1 MTGKERDV
9 MTLHVATIFA
19 VLGKKAFLPSLYLES
34 GKIFAILRSAEASS
48 YGSYFIEMFDQ
59 SKGIIL
65 LVTQHSKSSG
75 EAKSHGVQSLPS
87 CLRFRH
93 SLESEQQHEASMDV
107 VLLCCVKDT
116 RQHFSRQQNRK
127 WHLNIVKEQFM
138 HFEGE

>member
-34 GKIFAILRSAEASS
+34 GKIFAILGRVRSAEASS
-48 YGSYFIEMFDQ
+48 YESYFIEMFDQ

-75 EAKSHGVQSLPS
+75 ELKPLGSQSLPS

-93 SLESEQQHEASMDV
+93 SLESEQQHESSLDV

-127 WHLNIVKEQFM
+127 WQKHCKGTIYAL
-138 HFEGE
+138 